1 MPSISKA
8 GASSCSPCPAG
19 KFQLSPQKMQCI
31 ACLAGWKCP
40 RRDSRPVLCSVG
52 RYSRTASMVCR
63 MCPLGKFQAGVS
75 LSSACG
81 LCPQNKYSTA
91 IRSGCTA
98 CPTGQVVSPT
108 RDHCTFHLTACSPRP
123 PILHATMESVGP
135 LGLPLIGSRAQYR
148 CYPGFELS
156 WPQMFASCQPNAHWD
171 DEFDDPPVC
180 NVIRTSAPVPAK
192 RHVQTRKTCKKPP
205 AMEHSTLLSLSTG
218 LALGSRASYVCA
230 KGFELAA
237 PKMLSRAVGDWAQA
251 PQFDKTSSTTFA
263 LNCLSTLQWSD
274 QRFKGCMQVVPKPR
288 IPGFPGLDTDSS
300 VKVDAGLI
308 PAKLQASGHAIAK
321 KHGFFSYLFGLGLKP
336 AEADTA
342 ASASSASAKSFSA
355 LHPT

>member
-1 MPSISKA
+1 
-8 GASSCSPCPAG
+8 
-19 KFQLSPQKMQCI
+19 
-31 ACLAGWKCP
+31 
-40 RRDSRPVLCSVG
+40 
-52 RYSRTASMVCR
+52 
-63 MCPLGKFQAGVS
+63 
-75 LSSACG
+75 
-81 LCPQNKYSTA
+81 
-91 IRSGCTA
+91 
-98 CPTGQVVSPT
+98 
-108 RDHCTFHLTACSPRP
+108 
-123 PILHATMESVGP
+123 
-135 LGLPLIGSRAQYR
+135 
-148 CYPGFELS
+148 
-156 WPQMFASCQPNAHWD
+156 
-171 DEFDDPPVC
+171 
-180 NVIRTSAPVPAK
+180 
-192 RHVQTRKTCKKPP
+192 
-205 AMEHSTLLSLSTG
+205 MEHSTLLSLSTG

-274 QRFKGCMQVVPKPR
+274 QRFKGCMQVVPKIR
-288 IPGFPGLDTDSS
+288 MQVGGFFPGLDTDSS